1 MYVSPKIESKKLV
14 NSNLKVVSKIF
25 KLKNIDFIY
34 CSKISII
41 QKAKEGLRNLMEIAI
56 QFQTKNLMEKGRFN
70 KIVQKYKTFRIQKF
84 KEKMRRKK
92 YLMYLI

>member
-1 MYVSPKIESKKLV
+1 M
-14 NSNLKVVSKIF
+14 
-25 KLKNIDFIY
+25 
-34 CSKISII
+34 I

-92 YLMYLI
+92 YLMYLIQAKTKQTINKIKGALEAYNPII